1 MVFSFDGENFVE
13 FPQSTHPHMNIAKIG
28 IYKEMP
34 FAVSGNN
41 GVAKTEILNSGEWSD
56 RQDYPFA
63 KA

>member
-1 MVFSFDGENFVE
+1 
-13 FPQSTHPHMNIAKIG
+13 MNIAKIG

-56 RQDYPFA
+56 RKDYPFA